1 MSVAADCYAS
11 SCRKANLTSPM
22 PEQSPRRQVSRPV
35 AWMSAVGMYASAAA
49 GILLTFFVVLSAIMR
64 YFIGAPF
71 HFSDELV
78 GLLLATTFLLALPNG
93 LVDNSHLRI
102 TILADRL
109 PRVGRVIAKTV
120 ANSILVVFA
129 AVFLFESY
137 KYTAVSYK
145 YGARSEMAEI
155 LLYPWMGLMT
165 LVSALMILIVAD
177 NVFQIVRELINQ
189 RDSK

>member
-1 MSVAADCYAS
+1 MS
-11 SCRKANLTSPM
+11 
-22 PEQSPRRQVSRPV
+22 EQSPRRQVSRPV
-35 AWMSAVGMYASAAA
+35 AWMSAVGMYGSAAA
-49 GILLTFFVVLSAIMR
+49 GMLLTFFVVLSAIMR

-93 LVDNSHLRI
+93 LVDDSHLRI

-109 PRVGRVIAKTV
+109 PWVGRVIAKTV

-137 KYTAVSYK
+137 KYAAVSYN

-177 NVFQIVRELINQ
+177 NVFQIVRELINR